1 MGGNHL
7 AGKTN
12 EGANRSHL
20 TTVDR
25 KEDSVPSNDA
35 HLDPPLSFVRCVS
48 IVDHWLVSSGC
59 FVNEERGA
67 MAKDNMIA
75 GTYEVS
81 PAVGYAGDVA
91 PTTAWKILSERKNA
105 VLIDC
110 RTRAEWNYVGLPDL
124 ETLAKKPALIEWQV
138 FPSMQP
144 NPEFV
149 TALSGALADK
159 EAPLLF
165 ICRSGARSA
174 AAAKAMSAAGY
185 STCLNVAD
193 GFEGPLDAQ
202 AKRGTAGGWKA
213 AGLPWRQT

>member
-1 MGGNHL
+1 
-7 AGKTN
+7 
-12 EGANRSHL
+12 
-20 TTVDR
+20 
-25 KEDSVPSNDA
+25 
-35 HLDPPLSFVRCVS
+35 
-48 IVDHWLVSSGC
+48 
-59 FVNEERGA
+59 
-67 MAKDNMIA
+67 MAKHDKIA

-81 PAVGYAGDVA
+81 PAAGYAGDVA
-91 PTTAWKILSERKNA
+91 PTTAWKILSEDKDA
-105 VLIDC
+105 ILIDC

-124 ETLAKKPALIEWQV
+124 ETLGKKPALIEWQV

-144 NPEFV
+144 NSEFV
-149 TALSGALADK
+149 AALSGALADK

-174 AAAKAMSAAGY
+174 AAAKAMTAAGY

-213 AGLPWRQT
+213 VGLPWRQT

>member
-1 MGGNHL
+1 
-7 AGKTN
+7 
-12 EGANRSHL
+12 
-20 TTVDR
+20 
-25 KEDSVPSNDA
+25 
-35 HLDPPLSFVRCVS
+35 
-48 IVDHWLVSSGC
+48 
-59 FVNEERGA
+59 
-67 MAKDNMIA
+67 MAKDIKIA

-81 PAVGYAGDVA
+81 PAAGYAGDVA
-91 PTTAWKILSERKNA
+91 PTTAWKILSENKDA
-105 VLIDC
+105 ILIDC

-144 NPEFV
+144 NPDFV
-149 TALSGALADK
+149 AALSGALADK

-174 AAAKAMSAAGY
+174 AAAKAMTAAGY

-213 AGLPWRQT
+213 VGLPWRQT

>member
-1 MGGNHL
+1 
-7 AGKTN
+7 
-12 EGANRSHL
+12 
-20 TTVDR
+20 
-25 KEDSVPSNDA
+25 
-35 HLDPPLSFVRCVS
+35 
-48 IVDHWLVSSGC
+48 
-59 FVNEERGA
+59 
-67 MAKDNMIA
+67 MAKDNKIA

-81 PAVGYAGDVA
+81 PAAGYAGDVA
-91 PTTAWKILSERKNA
+91 PTTAWKILSELKDA

-174 AAAKAMSAAGY
+174 AAAKAMTAAGY

-193 GFEGPLDAQ
+193 GFEGPLDGT
-202 AKRGTAGGWKA
+202 AKCGTAGGWKA